1 VKVPTRPSGS
11 GLFRSADGGTTWT
24 EIVPE
29 KNAGF
34 PKKPYGRIA
43 VAVAPTDATR
53 VYAAVES
60 TDSGLFVSKD
70 GGKTWSAGDK
80 SQWMVWRP
88 FYFSNLIVDPTNAD
102 IVYKTN
108 GAMIRSDDGGTS
120 FAVVGGFNGM
130 HGDVHDVWIDP
141 KNHQHVI
148 AGDDGG
154 LFHSYDGGNLWWKG
168 ANLPCRSS
176 TT

>member
-1 VKVPTRPSGS
+1 
-11 GLFRSADGGTTWT
+11 
-24 EIVPE
+24 
-29 KNAGF
+29 
-34 PKKPYGRIA
+34 
-43 VAVAPTDATR
+43 ATR

-88 FYFSNLIVDPTNAD
+88 FSFSNLSVDPTNAD

-130 HGDVHDVWIDP
+130 HGDVHDVWVDP

-154 LFHSYDGGNLWWKG
+154 LFLSYDGGNLWWKG
-168 ANLPCRSS
+168 AHIPGVQVLTRSPRVS
-176 TT
+176 SRLE